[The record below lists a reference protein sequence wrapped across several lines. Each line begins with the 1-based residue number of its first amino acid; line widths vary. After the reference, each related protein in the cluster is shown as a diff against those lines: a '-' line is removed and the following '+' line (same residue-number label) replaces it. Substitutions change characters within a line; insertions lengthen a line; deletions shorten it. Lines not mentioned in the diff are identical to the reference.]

1 MHVVTV
7 PRTEYIDGYGIPKN
21 RNHLIARGLARL
33 AGLPCFSLQ
42 HRSDPDSDRDRER
55 ERERERERLEVGPVP
70 VPVVARTPLP
80 RPRSPPDSGGS
91 TGTRTRTRT
100 RTVET
105 SRRTG
110 ADMDVDV
117 HVEIDVDMATDSG
130 APPASG
136 PAPSTPASAGSPGAL
151 KLAEPRRRNRPALSC
166 IQCRTRK
173 IRCDRNEPCASC
185 MKSKIVNCTYEEARR
200 PKPRLWRLSPA
211 PAGHHHH
218 HHHHH
223 HSEHSPTSADER
235 TTTGSAFTF
244 RDMAVSAAPPP
255 TSNPSGPSS
264 GPAPPPGRTPDPL
277 SAPSPHALLPLTH
290 LADSACGAAG
300 PLGTTTA
307 LADRVRQLEQQL
319 ADALR
324 RSDYA
329 SPSSSRSAHATL
341 SPDHC
346 RSSRPY
352 GAGSLTNGDKLV
364 GRSSQILRC
373 SPARFPPWQH
383 RDSLSR
389 PLVLPLVAG

>member
-1 MHVVTV
+1 MQRACYCILCRVG
-7 PRTEYIDGYGIPKN
+7 TEYIDRYGIPKN
-21 RNHLIARGLARL
+21 RNHLIACGLARL
-33 AGLPCFSLQ
+33 ASPVSPFNTEATPTPTVTVTASVSVSHSRSAQCQWSLAHASSSSLAPGFRGL
-42 HRSDPDSDRDRER
+42 HRDQDYP
-55 ERERERERLEVGPVP
+55 
-70 VPVVARTPLP
+70 T
-80 RPRSPPDSGGS
+80 
-91 TGTRTRTRT
+91 
-100 RTVET
+100 ET

-110 ADMDVDV
+110 ADMDVAV
-117 HVEIDVDMATDSG
+117 HVEIDVDMATDSS

-136 PAPSTPASAGSPGAL
+136 PAPATPASAGSPGAL

-218 HHHHH
+218 HHHA
-223 HSEHSPTSADER
+223 EHSPTSADER

-244 RDMAVSAAPPP
+244 RDMAVPAAPPP

-264 GPAPPPGRTPDPL
+264 GPAPPLGKTPDPL

-290 LADSACGAAG
+290 LADSACGTAG
-300 PLGTTTA
+300 PLGTNTA
-307 LADRVRQLEQQL
+307 LAERVRQLEQQL

-324 RSDYA
+324 RPDYA

-341 SPDHC
+341 SPDHG
-346 RSSRPY
+346 RPSRPC

-364 GRSSQILRC
+364 GRPSQILR
-373 SPARFPPWQH
+373 
-383 RDSLSR
+383 
-389 PLVLPLVAG
+389 